1 MKYKLDN
8 ITKHDG
14 KDIAYIQ
21 LLDDTG
27 NVIATKSLEYKNKKE
42 FKKILKEKGLKIEAD
57 YEHKKTKMSEIER
70 ALKELE
76 A

>member
-1 MKYKLDN
+1 MKYKLDT
-8 ITKHDG
+8 ITQHDG

-42 FKKILKEKGLKIEAD
+42 FKEILKEKGLKIEAD